1 LKGALGL
8 GALAAWYFKAFLR
21 ALLPNL
27 APDRLGR
34 RARQRDPPLPKGE
47 RFVVLIADLQGDDEQ
62 NSQTRH
68 VAAALAPYEALDLV
82 RIGPGPEWDIGSRE
96 DFEAEVRR
104 HLAEHRGDVLISG
117 DVATKDKALRLR
129 IIPADPSLRP
139 DLRGLEGRRPGE
151 YVLTETGLPLDFDH
165 NFNAVLLALVAASVA
180 PATERQGHY
189 LADLLGPAATKLK
202 QLCTH
207 MPAGLDHDQRG
218 NLWRAYGLATWN
230 LGKQTGRNEWLVE
243 AVGAY
248 QAALEE
254 YTRERVPLD
263 WAATHASLGDALCSL
278 GERESGTARLGEA
291 VTVLQS
297 AVVASESCGAEHLAR
312 VAQQS
317 LAHAAASLNA
327 KPASPAKVARL

>member
-1 LKGALGL
+1 
-8 GALAAWYFKAFLR
+8 
-21 ALLPNL
+21 
-27 APDRLGR
+27 
-34 RARQRDPPLPKGE
+34 
-47 RFVVLIADLQGDDEQ
+47 
-62 NSQTRH
+62 
-68 VAAALAPYEALDLV
+68 
-82 RIGPGPEWDIGSRE
+82 
-96 DFEAEVRR
+96 
-104 HLAEHRGDVLISG
+104 
-117 DVATKDKALRLR
+117 
-129 IIPADPSLRP
+129 
-139 DLRGLEGRRPGE
+139 
-151 YVLTETGLPLDFDH
+151 
-165 NFNAVLLALVAASVA
+165 
-180 PATERQGHY
+180 
-189 LADLLGPAATKLK
+189 
-202 QLCTH
+202 
-207 MPAGLDHDQRG
+207 
-218 NLWRAYGLATWN
+218 
-230 LGKQTGRNEWLVE
+230 VE